1 MSEHAYT
8 PTIKDMPKGERP
20 RERLQH
26 YGAQAL
32 STAELL
38 AIILRTGVG
47 GENVIRL
54 AERLLSHFNGLPG
67 IAQASFDELCQ
78 VKGIGPAKVTQ
89 IKAALELGRRLLVSA
104 PEEKPVIHSPDIAA
118 NLIASEMA
126 LLPQEEFWVLL
137 LDVRNRLRHI
147 QRLYRGSLT
156 QARVRV
162 GEVFRE
168 AIRGNAAAIIVAHNH
183 PSGDPTPSPQDVH
196 LTRLLVEAGRLLDIP
211 LLDHLIIGHGRWVSL
226 KERGLGFPPEKG
238 TSARGPV

>member
-1 MSEHAYT
+1 MDETKYS
-8 PTIKDMPKGERP
+8 PTIKEMPEGERP

-47 GENVIRL
+47 GANVIHL
-54 AERLLSHFNGLPG
+54 AEHLLSHFDGLPG
-67 IAQASFDELCQ
+67 IAQATFEELCQ

-89 IKAALELGRRLLVSA
+89 IKAALELGRRLLVAS
-104 PEEKPVIHSPDIAA
+104 PESKPVIHSPMDVA
-118 NLIASEMA
+118 NLIGSEMA
-126 LLPQEEFWVLL
+126 FLPQEEFWVLH
-137 LDVRNRLRHI
+137 LDVKNRVWRV

-168 AIRGNAAAIIVAHNH
+168 AIRSNAAAIIVAHNH
-183 PSGDPTPSPQDVH
+183 PSGDPTPSPQDVA
-196 LTRLLVEAGRLLDIP
+196 LTRMLVDAGKLLEIP
-211 LLDHLIIGHGRWVSL
+211 VLDHVIIGMGRWVSL
-226 KERGLGFPPEKG
+226 KERGLGFPPE
-238 TSARGPV
+238 PVK